1 MFKKI
6 ILSIATIAATV
17 SLAVSVQASEK
28 VELKV
33 ATDSDTAPF
42 TYQKD
47 GKFKGYDVDVV
58 KAVFKGSK
66 YKVTFKTTLFQQV
79 LMQENL
85 IYQLMIFHIIKKEQ
99 KNISSQILYPVQ
111 IMP

>member
-6 ILSIATIAATV
+6 ILSIATIAATA

-42 TYQKD
+42 TYQKT
-47 GKFKGYDVDVV
+47 GNSKVMMLMLSKLFLKVV
-58 KAVFKGSK
+58 STK
-66 YKVTFKTTLFQQV
+66 
-79 LMQENL
+79 
-85 IYQLMIFHIIKKEQ
+85 
-99 KNISSQILYPVQ
+99 
-111 IMP
+111 